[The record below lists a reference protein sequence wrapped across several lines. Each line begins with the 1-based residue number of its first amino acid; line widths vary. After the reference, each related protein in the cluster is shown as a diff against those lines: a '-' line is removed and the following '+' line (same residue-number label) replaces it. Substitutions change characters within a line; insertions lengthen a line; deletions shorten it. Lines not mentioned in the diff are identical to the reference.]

1 MNYYESK
8 YGVLYK
14 GDCLEVM
21 KYIPDSSI
29 DLVLCDP
36 PYGCLD
42 PTQCKWD
49 VVIPLD
55 KMWGALNGVMKRNS
69 AACIFG
75 SEPFSS
81 LLRVSNIHNFKYD
94 WVWKKSK
101 ATGHLNAKKRPLLKH
116 EVVSVFNTLRYN
128 PQGLIPLEKPIFS
141 KGDRGKKGRGS
152 SGECY
157 GLAEKDVFRKETNY
171 PLSIIEF
178 RVEQKPLHP
187 TQKPV
192 ELMEYLI
199 KTYTNIG
206 DTVLD
211 FTIGSGTTAVAAINT
226 GRKFIGIEM
235 KEDYCEIAKQRIIE
249 AEKKQED
256 LFGDI

>member
-1 MNYYESK
+1 MIYYESK

-14 GDCLEVM
+14 GDCLEIM
-21 KYIPDSSI
+21 PSI
-29 DLVLCDP
+29 QKKVDLVLTDP
-36 PYGCLD
+36 PYGT
-42 PTQCKWD
+42 TQCKWD
-49 VVIPLD
+49 AIIPLD
-55 KMWGALNGVMKRNS
+55 KMWSTIRSNDITCLIVLFAS
-69 AACIFG
+69 Q
-75 SEPFSS
+75 PFSS
-81 LLRVSNIHNFKYD
+81 VLVCSNLAEFYYE
-94 WVWKKSK
+94 WVWEKSK
-101 ATGHLNAKKRPLLKH
+101 ITGVLNAKRMPVRQH
-116 EVVSVFNTLRYN
+116 EQILVFANKKARKTYN
-128 PQGLIPLEKPIFS
+128 PQGLE
-141 KGDRGKKGRGS
+141 KKGTITRQGRCS
-152 SGECY
+152 ENY
-157 GLAEKDVFRKETNY
+157 GRRKEVPYVQEFTNY
-171 PLSIIEF
+171 PRDIL
-178 RVEQKPLHP
+178 RVSSEGKTLHP

-235 KEDYCEIAKQRIIE
+235 NEEYCEIAKQRIIE

>member
-1 MNYYESK
+1 MIYYESK

-14 GDCLEVM
+14 GDCLEI
-21 KYIPDSSI
+21 IPLI
-29 DLVLCDP
+29 KKKVDLVLTDP
-36 PYGCLD
+36 PYG
-42 PTQCKWD
+42 TTACKWD
-49 VVIPLD
+49 SVIPFD
-55 KMWGALNGVMKRNS
+55 KMWESVKSISKDDILFVFTAS
-69 AACIFG
+69 Q
-75 SEPFSS
+75 PFTSF
-81 LLRVSNIHNFKYD
+81 LIQSNLKEFKYELIWD
-94 WVWKKSK
+94 KKK
-101 ATGHLNAKKRPLLKH
+101 GTAPGVAKFRPLPSH
-116 EVVSVFNTLRYN
+116 ENILVFGGKGRIYN
-128 PQGLIPLEKPIFS
+128 PQWGKGEPYVDKRSSKRPRDQDGHKFGYTGIFES
-141 KGDRGKKGRGS
+141 VSGGR
-152 SGECY
+152 
-157 GLAEKDVFRKETNY
+157 RY
-171 PLSIIEF
+171 PLSVIEIKKTS
-178 RVEQKPLHP
+178 VKGQHP

-235 KEDYCEIAKQRIIE
+235 NEEYCEIAKQRIIE

>member
-1 MNYYESK
+1 MIYYESK

-21 KYIPDSSI
+21 PSI
-29 DLVLCDP
+29 QKKVDLVLTDP
-36 PYGCLD
+36 PYGT
-42 PTQCKWD
+42 TQCKWD
-49 VVIPLD
+49 AIIPLD
-55 KMWGALNGVMKRNS
+55 KMWSTIRSNDITCLIVLFAS
-69 AACIFG
+69 Q
-75 SEPFSS
+75 PFSS
-81 LLRVSNIHNFKYD
+81 VLVCSNLAEFYYE
-94 WVWKKSK
+94 WVWEKSK
-101 ATGHLNAKKRPLLKH
+101 ITGVLNAKRMPVRQH
-116 EVVSVFNTLRYN
+116 EQILVFANKKARKTYN
-128 PQGLIPLEKPIFS
+128 PQGLE
-141 KGDRGKKGRGS
+141 KKGTITRQGRCS
-152 SGECY
+152 ENY
-157 GLAEKDVFRKETNY
+157 GRRKEVPYVQEFTNY
-171 PLSIIEF
+171 PRDIL
-178 RVEQKPLHP
+178 RVSSEGKTLHP

-235 KEDYCEIAKQRIIE
+235 NEEYCEIAKQRIIE